1 MNNFMPIHLKT
12 HKMETFLGQGG
23 QTSEEV
29 ESLRSSMPI
38 KEIGTV
44 VQIFFHK
51 DNIGLSFKEH
61 VIPMLYKLFKEHK
74 KEEYSLT
81 QPMRPIES

>member
-29 ESLRSSMPI
+29 ESLKSSMPI

-44 VQIFFHK
+44 VQIFFTK
-51 DNIGLSFKEH
+51 ITSDSVLKNMSFRCYTNSSRNI
-61 VIPMLYKLFKEHK
+61 K
-74 KEEYSLT
+74 KRNT
-81 QPMRPIES
+81 P